1 MGGVT
6 SIFYQITMPD
16 PVAEIKGLSL
26 NSLII
31 NSLITSVEGCLQMCD
46 VTARVAGV
54 TKIPIQLP
62 ETRVTGLIGL
72 SGKCT
77 GFISISMPERVAT
90 HAVSGLLMEEHKTI
104 NAQVIDG
111 VGEMTNVIAGG
122 LRTKLANSPWVV
134 SSITIPSVI
143 LGSQYNIS
151 YSKGIEYCSVTFEV
165 DDPDT
170 LSIHERVF
178 MVNASLIQATS

>member
-1 MGGVT
+1 MSDTV
-6 SIFYQITMPD
+6 I
-16 PVAEIKGLSL
+16 AEVKGLSV
-26 NSLII
+26 NSLIV

-46 VTARVAGV
+46 LKVRVVGV

-62 ETRVTGLIGL
+62 EAPVTGLIGL

-77 GFISISMPERVAT
+77 GFVSVTMPERVAT
-90 HAVSGLLMEEHKTI
+90 LAVSGLLMEEHKAI

-111 VGEMTNVIAGG
+111 VGEITNVIAGG
-122 LRTKLANSPWVV
+122 FKTKLFNTAWTVHG
-134 SSITIPSVI
+134 ITIPSVI
-143 LGSQYNIS
+143 IGSHYNIS
-151 YSKGIEYCSVTFEV
+151 YSKGIEYCGVTFEV

-170 LSIHERVF
+170 FTIHGRVF